1 MGTTR
6 PLVHTGAAALMADIR
21 GARLRTFATTL
32 AVVLA
37 AALTAAPHARAQP
50 TLVDVL
56 LDRLFDSDVKDTYD
70 LTADFTGTL
79 RVKARGSE
87 LSVDAEG
94 SFHEWRG
101 ADGIRR
107 RQVAVR
113 KLSVPLLLRPFAA
126 SIGRAI
132 EERIE
137 TQSENPETFYAHDI
151 FLSAQLPERRY
162 VLAGVHRSIVDEA
175 IDRYGKPQDKLDVT
189 TRRKIA
195 EWLYSAPTMREF
207 LVRPGPPYAMR
218 AVIDDAGVLHE
229 LVLHYDWGQVRT
241 RVSYIYFNGQ
251 PLWER
256 VEADT
261 VSELSGVGRVTGQ
274 LSLVFT
280 NHCVN
285 CKR

>member
-1 MGTTR
+1 
-6 PLVHTGAAALMADIR
+6 MADVSN
-21 GARLRTFATTL
+21 ARSRPFVTAL
-32 AVVLA
+32 AMLLA
-37 AALTAAPHARAQP
+37 AALTAAPGVRAQIP
-50 TLVDVL
+50 LVDAL
-56 LDRLFDSDVKDTYD
+56 LMRLFRADVKDPYD

-79 RVKARGSE
+79 RVSARGSQLAVE
-87 LSVDAEG
+87 AEG

-113 KLSVPLLLRPFAA
+113 KLSVPLLLRPFSA

-137 TQSENPETFYAHDI
+137 TQSENPETFHAHDI
-151 FLSAQLPERRY
+151 FLSTELPERRY
-162 VLAGVHRSIVDEA
+162 VLAGVHRAIVDEA
-175 IDRYGKPQDKLDVT
+175 IDRYGKPQDKLDVM

-207 LVRPGPPYAMR
+207 IVRPGPPYALR
-218 AVIDDAGVLHE
+218 VVTDESGLLYE
-229 LVLHYDWGQVRT
+229 LDLQYDWGQVST
-241 RVSYIYFNGQ
+241 RVGYVYINGQ
-251 PLWER
+251 PVWER
-256 VEADT
+256 VVADT
-261 VSELSGVGRVTGQ
+261 MSDLSGVGRVMGQ
-274 LSLVFT
+274 LSLIFT

>member
-1 MGTTR
+1 
-6 PLVHTGAAALMADIR
+6 MADIR
-21 GARLRTFATTL
+21 GARFRAFATTL
-32 AVVLA
+32 GVVLA
-37 AALTAAPHARAQP
+37 AALTAAPHARAQLP
-50 TLVDVL
+50 LVDVL
-56 LDRLFDSDVKDTYD
+56 LQRLFDSGVTDPYD

-79 RVKARGSE
+79 RVSVRGSQ
-87 LSVDAEG
+87 LAVDAEG
-94 SFHEWRG
+94 SFREWRG
-101 ADGIRR
+101 ADGVRR

-113 KLSVPLLLRPFAA
+113 KLSVPLLLRPFSA

-137 TQSENPETFYAHDI
+137 TQSENPETFHAHDI
-151 FLSAQLPERRY
+151 FFSAELPERRY
-162 VLAGVHRSIVDEA
+162 VLAGVHRAIIDEA

-218 AVIDDAGVLHE
+218 AVIDDSGVLHE
-229 LVLHYDWGQVRT
+229 LVLQYDWGQVRT
-241 RVSYIYFNGQ
+241 RVGYIYFNGQ

-256 VEADT
+256 VDADT

-274 LSLVFT
+274 LSLIFT